1 MTTKKTKK
9 KQKQKQEKKTIYLLF
24 DCEIKSIQRIQEC
37 YFESISTS
45 YYLNSIKII
54 NNQQQKTKNNNNK
67 NKSHWFLFLLLSQN
81 LS

>member
-1 MTTKKTKK
+1 MTTTKTKK
-9 KQKQKQEKKTIYLLF
+9 KPTKTRKKTIYLLF

-54 NNQQQKTKNNNNK
+54 NNQK
-67 NKSHWFLFLLLSQN
+67 NKK
-81 LS
+81 